1 MTLVVLGGP
10 FVGFSILGRTI
21 LSDDDGMEK
30 ASVKKSDQYALS
42 DLLDLGGAVATA
54 GLLSPL
60 GFEVGGK
67 GGLFSAMV
75 GSVAIII
82 DGIAVTAVAPSSW
95 LEGWNV
101 KQEEDGATEE
111 RDLLDSWD
119 DRLDMLD
126 GDNRDE

>member
-1 MTLVVLGGP
+1 M
-10 FVGFSILGRTI
+10 GRTI

-30 ASVKKSDQYALS
+30 VSVEKSDKYALS
-42 DLLDLGGAVATA
+42 DLLALGGAVATA
-54 GLLSPL
+54 GLLSSL
-60 GFEVGGK
+60 GFVVGGK
-67 GGLFSAMV
+67 GELFSALV

-82 DGIAVTAVAPSSW
+82 AGIVVTAVAPSAW